1 MNVNNVILIFR
12 KAKRG
17 GSNVFALFSQRAI
30 QEFKEAFG
38 IMDAD
43 KVSYNNTIDFN
54 NIILLFKYNFH
65 MSKSK
70 TFPFKKLA
78 GFPIQTYILDWN

>member
-1 MNVNNVILIFR
+1 MYFEPFSTR

-38 IMDAD
+38 IMDVD
-43 KVSYNNTIDFN
+43 RV
-54 NIILLFKYNFH
+54 
-65 MSKSK
+65 
-70 TFPFKKLA
+70 KKLKSL
-78 GFPIQTYILDWN
+78 FLTC